1 MRICPQV
8 ELRTDCQLFDSVVS
22 SLKKA
27 IGLPVEQKAYS
38 LSDAGIAELFGVRP
52 TFSGVNMGGNSALYV
67 PAVLQA
73 VRLISETIG
82 SLPCKLYRETA
93 AGKEAAKD
101 HSAYRIV
108 HRRANEWTGAGE
120 LRTVLTADAL
130 IHGNGFARVVRFED
144 GRPFEL
150 HRLKPGKVTIIED
163 DVTGA
168 PVYRVQEAGG
178 TVDYPHT
185 AILHV
190 PSFLG
195 TSPIAFG
202 KEAIGLAA
210 ILERHGAQF
219 FGSGARPTGIIS
231 NDKPQGGEAGA
242 KTISNVRASFAEW
255 QKGGGP
261 LFLDSGWTYDQPAMT
276 STDAQF
282 IENRTFQLAE
292 IARIFNCPPHLL
304 FDLGRATWS
313 NAETMGSTFL
323 ALCLRPWLDR
333 WQDAYATVLLSEDE
347 QDTHYFE
354 FVTADLERA
363 DAAGR
368 AEIYTKLIAA
378 RVLNP
383 NEVRARENL
392 PPYEGGDEFANPNT
406 TTTTTGPAKSDPAK
420 DAA

>member
-1 MRICPQV
+1 MK
-8 ELRTDCQLFDSVVS
+8 LDSIVS
-22 SLKKA
+22 NVRKA
-27 IGLPVEQKAYS
+27 IGFPVERKAYS
-38 LSDAGIAELFGVRP
+38 LSEPGIAEIFGVRP
-52 TFSGVNMGGNSALYV
+52 TFSGLNVSGNSALYV

-73 VRLISETIG
+73 VRLISENIG
-82 SLPCKLYRETA
+82 TLPCKVYRKTAGGKETA
-93 AGKEAAKD
+93 ED
-101 HSAYRIV
+101 HSAYRLV

-130 IHGNGFARVVRFED
+130 MLGNGFAKVVRFED

-150 HRLKPGKVTIIED
+150 HRLKPGKVTILED

-178 TVDYPHT
+178 TRDYPHT
-185 AILHV
+185 EILHV

-195 TSPIAFG
+195 TSPITFG
-202 KEAIGLAA
+202 KEGIGLAA

-242 KTISNVRASFAEW
+242 QAVGNIRKSFREW
-255 QKGGGP
+255 QKAASGDP
-261 LFLDSGWTYDQPAMT
+261 LILDAGWKYDQPAMT

-292 IARIFNCPPHLL
+292 IARVFGVPPHLL

-313 NAETMGSTFL
+313 NTEQMGASFL
-323 ALCLRPWLDR
+323 QLCLRPWLDR
-333 WQDAYATVLLSEDE
+333 WQDAMTTVLLSEDE
-347 QDTHYFE
+347 QDDHYFE

-368 AEIYTKLIAA
+368 AEIYAKLIAA
-378 RVLNP
+378 RVYTP
-383 NEVRARENL
+383 NEVRAKENL
-392 PPYEGGDEFANPNT
+392 PPLPGGDDLANPYI

>member
-1 MRICPQV
+1 MDRLKFPG
-8 ELRTDCQLFDSVVS
+8 VVS
-22 SLKKA
+22 SFKKA
-27 IGLPVEQKAYS
+27 FGLPVEQKAYS
-38 LSDAGIAELFGVRP
+38 LSEAGIAEIFGIRP
-52 TFSGVNMGGNSALYV
+52 TYSGMNVNGQSALYV

-93 AGKEAAKD
+93 DGKETAKD

-120 LRTVLTADAL
+120 LRIALTADAL
-130 IHGNGFARVVRFED
+130 IRGNGFARVIRHPDD
-144 GRPFEL
+144 GRPYAL
-150 HRLKPGKVTIIED
+150 DRLDPGTVSILKNAI
-163 DVTGA
+163 TGA

-185 AILHV
+185 EILHI

-195 TSPIAFG
+195 ASPIAFG

-231 NDKPQGGEAGA
+231 NDKPQGSEAGA
-242 KTISNVRASFAEW
+242 QAVANIRKSFREW
-255 QKGGGP
+255 QKAATGDP
-261 LFLDSGWTYDQPAMT
+261 LILDAGWTYSQPVMT

-282 IENRTFQLAE
+282 IENRNFQLAE
-292 IARIFNCPPHLL
+292 IARIFGVPPHLI

-313 NAETMGSTFL
+313 NAEQMGATFL
-323 ALCLRPWLDR
+323 QLCLRPWLDR
-333 WQDAYATVLLSEDE
+333 WQEAYTTVLLSEE
-347 QDTHYFE
+347 DTHYFE

-368 AEIYTKLIAA
+368 AEIYAKLIAA
-378 RVLNP
+378 RVYTP
-383 NEVRARENL
+383 NEVRAKENL
-392 PPYEGGDEFANPNT
+392 PPLPGGDELANPYI

-420 DAA
+420 EPA

>member
-1 MRICPQV
+1 MR
-8 ELRTDCQLFDSVVS
+8 FDSVVS
-22 SLKKA
+22 SVKKA
-27 IGLPVEQKAYS
+27 LRLPVEKKAYS
-38 LSDAGIAELFGVRP
+38 LTDPGIAEIFGVRP
-52 TFSGVNMGGNSALYV
+52 TFSGMNMSGNSALYI

-82 SLPCKLYRETA
+82 SLPCKVYRETA

-120 LRTVLTADAL
+120 LRTALTADAL
-130 IHGNGFARVVRFED
+130 MHGNGFARVIRYPDD
-144 GRPFEL
+144 GRPYALE
-150 HRLKPGKVTIIED
+150 RLAPGTVSILKNTI
-163 DVTGA
+163 TGA
-168 PVYRVQEAGG
+168 PVYRVQEAGD

-185 AILHV
+185 EILHV

-195 TSPIAFG
+195 RSPVSFG

-219 FGSGARPTGIIS
+219 FGSGARPSAIIKTDALPE
-231 NDKPQGGEAGA
+231 NEAGA
-242 KTISNVRASFAEW
+242 NKLKNVLKDYQRWKDDPSR
-255 QKGGGP
+255 P
-261 LFLDSGWTYDQPAMT
+261 LPLPPNWELEQPAMT

-282 IENRTFQLAE
+282 LENRTFQIDE
-292 IARIFNCPPHLL
+292 VARILGVPPHLL
-304 FDLGRATWS
+304 FQLDRATWS

-333 WQDAYATVLLSEDE
+333 WQEAYTTVLLSEGE
-347 QDTHYFE
+347 QDNHYFE

-368 AEIYTKLIAA
+368 AEIYAKLIAA
-378 RVLNP
+378 RVYTP
-383 NEVRARENL
+383 NEVRAKENL
-392 PPYEGGDEFANPNT
+392 PPLPGGDDLANPYI

-420 DAA
+420 EPA